1 MFWLDVSPARANRAP
16 GFVEEQERWVFTAD
30 APGVRKADVAVTVED
45 GALTVSATRDTTA
58 PGRLLHGERRG
69 FAFRRTWSLPDGV
82 DVEQIS
88 ASLEDG
94 VLTLSVP
101 KPAAARPRRVD
112 VQIH

>member
-1 MFWLDVSPARANRAP
+1 MFWLDVSSARASRAP

-30 APGVRKADVAVTVED
+30 APGVHKADVTVTVEG
-45 GALTVSATRDTTA
+45 GALTITAKRDTTS
-58 PGRLLHGERRG
+58 PGRLLHGERRDWT
-69 FAFRRTWSLPDGV
+69 FRRTWALPDGV

-94 VLTLSVP
+94 VLTLAVP
-101 KPAAARPRRVD
+101 KPAVQRPRRID